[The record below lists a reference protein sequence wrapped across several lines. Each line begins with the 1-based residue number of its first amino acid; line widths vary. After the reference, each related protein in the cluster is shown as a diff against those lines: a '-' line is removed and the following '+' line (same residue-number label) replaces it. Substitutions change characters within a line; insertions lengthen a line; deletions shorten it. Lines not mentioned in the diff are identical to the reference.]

1 MRIAFVSYEFPPD
14 TGVGG
19 IATYVKQ
26 ISQMMS
32 TAGIGGEVV
41 CASPE
46 REGRTE
52 ENEMLAV
59 TRVRCRNTEEF
70 REISPSVGARSHAKN
85 PIDLIEAAGDGGA
98 GMQMKQALPD
108 VPLVVKLHT
117 PRYLIKKLND
127 HYYDRKF
134 VRRIKRGLG
143 MVYKKE

>member
-26 ISQMMS
+26 ISQMLS
-32 TAGIGGEVV
+32 TAGIGVEVV

-59 TRVRCRNTEEF
+59 TRVRCMNTEEF
-70 REISPSVGARSHAKN
+70 REISPSVVARIHAKN
-85 PIDLIEAAGDGGA
+85 PIDLIEAPEYGA
-98 GMQMKQALPD
+98 EGLHMKQALPD
-108 VPLVVKLHT
+108 V
-117 PRYLIKKLND
+117 
-127 HYYDRKF
+127 
-134 VRRIKRGLG
+134 
-143 MVYKKE
+143 